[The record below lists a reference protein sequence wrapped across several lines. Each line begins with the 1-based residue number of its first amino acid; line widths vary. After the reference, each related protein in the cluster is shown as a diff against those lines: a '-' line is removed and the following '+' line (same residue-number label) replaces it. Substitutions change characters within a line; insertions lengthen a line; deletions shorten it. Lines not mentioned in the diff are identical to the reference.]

1 MKRRKQTVKDEEE
14 MVTIISNKDKPDKD
28 KTDREICPVCGEA
41 LVNARSGIWCVNPD
55 CEVIDD
61 ADNYR

>member
-14 MVTIISNKDKPDKD
+14 MVAATD

-41 LVNARSGIWCVNPD
+41 LENAPSGIWCVNPD
-55 CEVIDD
+55 CEVLDG

>member
-14 MVTIISNKDKPDKD
+14 VVTPTD

-41 LVNARSGIWCVNPD
+41 LIRARSGTWCVNPD
-55 CEVIDD
+55 CEVLDD
-61 ADNYR
+61 ADNYI